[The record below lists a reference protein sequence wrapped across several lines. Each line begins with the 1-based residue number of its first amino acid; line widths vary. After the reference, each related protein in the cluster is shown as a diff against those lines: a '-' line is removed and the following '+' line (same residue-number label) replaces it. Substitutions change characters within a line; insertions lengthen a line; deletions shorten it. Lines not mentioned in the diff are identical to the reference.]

1 MSGDK
6 NSQRLVVGGVPRADL
21 LPPEIKQDKVAG
33 RQRSNLIAGLVLVVF
48 LVVVAYGISTFL
60 AIGANAS
67 LEAAQKRSSELLAE
81 QAEYSEVR
89 ELQAQLSAAESSLL
103 VASSPEVDWSPFLTD
118 FYATLP
124 AGSIIQTV
132 TVTPPGTLA
141 STSPLYKAEVIE
153 IVAEIRMVSVPD
165 NAAWMGRL
173 KTLPGFADWS
183 PTVVTS
189 EDGGFDVTVT
199 IHLGEDALWGRYF
212 PNDETDSNSDSGDA
226 EETEEEE
233 TAP

>member
-67 LEAAQKRSSELLAE
+67 LEAAQKRSSDLLAE

-89 ELQAQLSAAESSLL
+89 ELQAQLSAAQASLL
-103 VASSPEVDWSPFLTD
+103 VASAPEVDWSPFLAD

-124 AGSIIQTV
+124 AGSIIKNV
-132 TVTPPGTLA
+132 TVTPPGTVA
-141 STSPLYKAEVIE
+141 VTSPLYDGGIVE
-153 IVAEIRMVSVPD
+153 IVAEVTMPTVPD

-173 KTLPGFADWS
+173 QTLPGFTDWS
-183 PTVVTS
+183 PTTIA
-189 EDGGFDVTVT
+189 DDNAAFKVTVT
-199 IHLGEDALWGRYF
+199 IHLGQDALWARYF
-212 PNDETDSNSDSGDA
+212 PGDENEADADSGDA
-226 EETEEEE
+226 DATEQEE